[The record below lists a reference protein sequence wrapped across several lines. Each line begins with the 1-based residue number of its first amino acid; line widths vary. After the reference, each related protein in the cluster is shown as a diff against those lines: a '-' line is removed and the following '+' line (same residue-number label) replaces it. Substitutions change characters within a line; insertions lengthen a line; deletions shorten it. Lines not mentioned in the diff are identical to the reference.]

1 MAVFGFKISYNGR
14 YMKKGN
20 FIVIEGTDGSGK
32 TKQFEKLVS
41 RLCKEGRKVAK
52 FDFPQYDKPSS
63 YFVREYL
70 NGNYG
75 TAYEVGPK
83 KGSLFYAVD
92 RFDAGFSIRKAE
104 KAGKICI
111 SNRYIGSNMGH
122 QGGKISTKKRRKEY
136 FKWLN
141 ELEFGILGI
150 PKPDLNIILHVPA
163 EIAQKLVDNK
173 SANMRRYANGKKRDI
188 HEADIKHLK
197 HAEIVYLEIAK
208 LFPKNFIVVEC
219 VEKGRLLSID
229 EIHEKI
235 WKIVKKVIS

>member
-1 MAVFGFKISYNGR
+1 
-14 YMKKGN
+14 MKKGK
-20 FIVIEGTDGSGK
+20 FVVIEGTDGSGK
-32 TKQFEKLVS
+32 TKQAKKLIA
-41 RLCKEGRKVAK
+41 RLRKMGHKVAE
-52 FDFPQYDKPSS
+52 FDFPQYGKSS
-63 YFVREYL
+63 SFFVREYL

-75 TAYEVGPK
+75 TSDEVGPL
-83 KGSLFYAVD
+83 KGSLFYALD

-104 KAGKICI
+104 KEGRICI

-122 QGGKISTKKRRKEY
+122 QGGKILTKKGRREY

-141 ELEFGILGI
+141 ELEFEILGI

-173 SANMRRYANGKKRDI
+173 SANMRKYANGKKRDI

-197 HAEIVYLEIAK
+197 HAEMVYLEIAK
-208 LFPKNFIVVEC
+208 LFPKNFVLVEC

-229 EIHEKI
+229 EVHEKI
-235 WKIVKKVIS
+235 WKIVKKVIY

>member
-1 MAVFGFKISYNGR
+1 
-14 YMKKGN
+14 MKKGN

-32 TKQFEKLVS
+32 TKQAKKLAS
-41 RLCKEGRKVAK
+41 RLIKEGHKIAE

-63 YFVREYL
+63 FFVREYL

-75 TAYEVGPK
+75 SADEVGPL
-83 KGSLFYAVD
+83 KGSLFYALD
-92 RFDAGFSIRKAE
+92 RFDAGFSIRRAE
-104 KAGKICI
+104 KEGRICI

-122 QGGKISTKKRRKEY
+122 QGGKILTKKGRREY

-141 ELEFGILGI
+141 ELEFEILGI

-163 EIAQKLVDNK
+163 EMAQKLVDKK
-173 SANMRRYANGKKRDI
+173 SESMRKYANGKKRDI
-188 HEADIKHLK
+188 HEADIRHLK
-197 HAEIVYLEIAK
+197 HAEMVYLEIAK
-208 LFPKNFIVVEC
+208 LFPKNFVLVEC